1 MTQYLHDCKYCM
13 RCSITVV
20 PASLNHVRSDA
31 TDALLRT
38 SRTLVAVV
46 VRSLAEVAPQITVVQ
61 LRVLV
66 MVSGTGV
73 MTVNEIAAGLGV
85 NASSA
90 SRTCERLVRAGLLHR
105 AERHDDRRHNDIS
118 PTDAGRE
125 VVDGVM
131 RRRRSELA
139 AMLEDLTGA
148 ELEQLSR
155 GLDALNLVADRRE
168 ADPDRSRSSSEKAV
182 DGGHPGA
189 DHHLLGWMA

>member
-1 MTQYLHDCKYCM
+1 MD
-13 RCSITVV
+13 
-20 PASLNHVRSDA
+20 
-31 TDALLRT
+31 T

-46 VRSLAEVAPQITVVQ
+46 VRSLVEVAPQVTVVQ

-66 MVSGTGV
+66 MVRGAGS
-73 MTVNEIAAGLGV
+73 MTVNEIATGLGV

-90 SRTCERLVRAGLLHR
+90 SRTCERLVKAGLLHR
-105 AERHDDRRHNDIS
+105 AERPEDRRHNDIS
-118 PTDAGRE
+118 PTDAGRR

-139 AMLEDLTGA
+139 ALLEAMTRE

-155 GLDALNLVADRRE
+155 GLNALNRVADQLDVGPDQVLGSGEE
-168 ADPDRSRSSSEKAV
+168 AG
-182 DGGHPGA
+182 DGAHPGA